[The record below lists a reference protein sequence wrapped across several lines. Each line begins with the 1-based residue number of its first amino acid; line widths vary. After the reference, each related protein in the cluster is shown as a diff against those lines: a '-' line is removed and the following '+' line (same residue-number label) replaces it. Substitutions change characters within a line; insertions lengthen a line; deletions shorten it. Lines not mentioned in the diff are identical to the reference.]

1 MYENASSL
9 ESPDPAFDSVH
20 RFASGNNSI
29 ARTEE
34 GRPSL
39 ASEEADQPLFVSP
52 RAAIR
57 P

>member
-1 MYENASSL
+1 MYENTSSL

-39 ASEEADQPLFVSP
+39 VSEEADQPLFISP
-52 RAAIR
+52 RAALR